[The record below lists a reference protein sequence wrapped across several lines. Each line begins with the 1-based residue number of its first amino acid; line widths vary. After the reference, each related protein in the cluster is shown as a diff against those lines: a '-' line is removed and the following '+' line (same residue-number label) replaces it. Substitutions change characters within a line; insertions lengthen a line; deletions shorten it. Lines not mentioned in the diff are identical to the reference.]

1 MSPADALAS
10 DFARTQIA
18 AAKATID
25 AIDAID
31 PKLTYRTVRAV
42 AGPLVILDQVSNAKY
57 AEIVNVKLGDGT
69 LRRGQVLE
77 VDGERAVV
85 QIFEGTS
92 GIDGKRTELEFT
104 GEVLKTPVSE
114 DMLGRIFNG
123 SGNPIDGGPPVMAE
137 KYLDIQGASINP
149 SERTYPEEMIQTGI
163 STIDVM
169 NSIARGQKIPLFSA
183 AGLPH
188 NEIAAQICRQAG
200 LVKRRDDEGREVEGG
215 DAGTSAGEDD
225 FAIVFAAMGVNLE
238 TANFFRR
245 DFERTGSLE
254 KVVLFLNLANDPTIE
269 RIITPRIALT
279 TAEYLA
285 YECGKHVL
293 VILTDMSSYADA
305 LREVSAAR
313 EEVPGRRGYPG
324 YMYTDL
330 ATIYERAGRI
340 KGRKGSITQLPILT
354 MPNDDI
360 THPIPDL
367 TGYITEGQ
375 IYIDRQLHNRQIY
388 PPINVLPS
396 LSRLMKSAIGEGMT
410 RRDHGEV
417 SNQLYANYAIGKDT
431 LAMKA
436 VVGEEALS
444 SDDLLYLEFL
454 DKFERKFINQGNEGR
469 NIYDA
474 LDLAW
479 SLLRIFPRELLKRIP
494 AKTLD
499 RYYDRAV
506 LRSKAHETRGETS
519 LAITTPFNSTDAKAD
534 KARLGVDCRG
544 ITTRACQSPASA
556 RHPRFSYGRHPRRVS
571 AHARP
576 SFATVRA
583 SSTRRPLLNCPHV
596 DVQKTRGDATRGRP
610 RRG

>member
-1 MSPADALAS
+1 
-10 DFARTQIA
+10 
-18 AAKATID
+18 
-25 AIDAID
+25 
-31 PKLTYRTVRAV
+31 
-42 AGPLVILDQVSNAKY
+42 
-57 AEIVNVKLGDGT
+57 
-69 LRRGQVLE
+69 
-77 VDGERAVV
+77 
-85 QIFEGTS
+85 
-92 GIDGKRTELEFT
+92 
-104 GEVLKTPVSE
+104 
-114 DMLGRIFNG
+114 
-123 SGNPIDGGPPVMAE
+123 
-137 KYLDIQGASINP
+137 
-149 SERTYPEEMIQTGI
+149 MIQTGI

-200 LVKRRDDEGREVEGG
+200 LVKQPDSIEKEGEAREEKEANLMQMDDPEEAGGAEKDAGDDE
-215 DAGTSAGEDD
+215 
-225 FAIVFAAMGVNLE
+225 FCIVFAAMGVNLE

-245 DFERTGSLE
+245 DFEENGSLE

-340 KGRKGSITQLPILT
+340 EGRRGSITQLPILT

-375 IYIDRQLHNRQIY
+375 IYVDRQLHNRQIY

-410 RRDHGEV
+410 RKDHGEV

-444 SDDLLYLEFL
+444 GEDLLYLEFL
-454 DKFERKFINQGNEGR
+454 DKYERKFINQGNEGR
-469 NIYDA
+469 TIFEA

-479 SLLRIFPRELLKRIP
+479 SLLRIFPRELLRRIP
-494 AKTLD
+494 QSTLD
-499 RYYDRAV
+499 KYYDRHSGA
-506 LRSKAHETRGETS
+506 GE
-519 LAITTPFNSTDAKAD
+519 
-534 KARLGVDCRG
+534 
-544 ITTRACQSPASA
+544 
-556 RHPRFSYGRHPRRVS
+556 
-571 AHARP
+571 
-576 SFATVRA
+576 
-583 SSTRRPLLNCPHV
+583 
-596 DVQKTRGDATRGRP
+596 
-610 RRG
+610 